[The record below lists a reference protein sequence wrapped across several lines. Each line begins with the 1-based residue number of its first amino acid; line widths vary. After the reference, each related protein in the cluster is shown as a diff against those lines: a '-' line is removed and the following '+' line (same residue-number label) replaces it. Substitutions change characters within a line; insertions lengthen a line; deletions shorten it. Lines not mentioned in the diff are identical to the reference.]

1 MHVEPGA
8 ILLAALFNPGDPS
21 WQFWIGVISIA
32 IPLLG
37 VPTLGSIVLNTRRQR
52 RKRLSYQ
59 VVSDVGLVNVQ
70 KDLGEDIQLTLD
82 GHEVNN
88 ARLLVVKLANTG
100 TELVKTEDF
109 QDKEPI
115 RIELDPPSLIRCA
128 IHSTDPVN
136 MIPQDRLKNYIKLDN
151 NDSATHK
158 YFELPGIL
166 LNPRESINLK
176 LLTLGNVQMNVFA
189 HLENGLVEQY
199 TPPPQLITPRR
210 IVAALAIAFLIGL
223 LISNGIGLIGAF
235 VQGRCAIGF
244 PINVSGSSA
253 FQATAKAEAEQY
265 RTACPVAV
273 FSDIGSSSSGA
284 GLQDLENNK
293 IQIANSEL
301 SLKDAGDAYTD
312 LSENQ
317 VAVIVFTLVVNKNVT
332 GVSTLSRSQIT
343 DIYNGTIKNWQ
354 RVGGPDRPIVLVG
367 RPTDSG
373 THAAFAHFV
382 LTSSE
387 APVSLVETRTQEVI
401 STVSTRDGAIGYV
414 DLGSANQANAAVT
427 SIAIDGNAPT
437 AGLVASNSYPFWAIE
452 RMYTKK
458 NPDAISHSFI
468 NYIINDIRTSDTF
481 LRLKDMRPGV
491 LLMHE

>member
-1 MHVEPGA
+1 MHGELGA
-8 ILLAALFNPGDPS
+8 VLLATLFNPADPS

-37 VPTLGSIVLNTRRQR
+37 VPTIGSIILNTRRKR

-59 VVSDVGLVNVQ
+59 IVSDVGLVNVQ
-70 KDLGEDIQLTLD
+70 KDLGDDIQLTLD

-115 RIELDPPSLIRCA
+115 RVELDPPSLIRCA
-128 IHSTDPVN
+128 IHSTDPIN

-151 NDSATHK
+151 NDTPTHK

-166 LNPRESINLK
+166 LNPKESINLK
-176 LLTLGNVQMNVFA
+176 LLTLGNVQMSVFA
-189 HLENGLVEQY
+189 HLENGTVEQY
-199 TPPPQLITPRR
+199 TPPPQLVTRRR
-210 IVAALAIAFLIGL
+210 IITALAIAFLIGL

-235 VQGRCAIGF
+235 VQGNCAISF

-253 FQATAKAEAEQY
+253 FQKTAMLEAEKY
-265 RTACPVAV
+265 RMACPVAL
-273 FSDIGSSSSGA
+273 FSTIGSSSSGA
-284 GLQDLENNK
+284 GLQDLEQDK

-317 VAVIVFTLVVNKNVT
+317 VAVIVFTLIINKNVT

-343 DIYNGTIKNWQ
+343 DIYNGTIRNWHDI
-354 RVGGPDRPIVLVG
+354 GGPNLPIVLVG

-373 THAAFAHFV
+373 THAAFARFV
-382 LTSSE
+382 LTNSE
-387 APVSLVETRTQEVI
+387 TPVPLVVTNTSEVI
-401 STVSTRDGAIGYV
+401 NTVSTREGAIGYV
-414 DLGSANQANAAVT
+414 DLGSANKANATVT
-427 SIAIDGNAPT
+427 SIAINGNAPT
-437 AGLVASNSYPFWAIE
+437 AGLVASNVYQFWAIE

-458 NPDAISHSFI
+458 NPDTLSSSFI
-468 NYIINDIRTSDTF
+468 KYVVNDIQTSDTF
-481 LRLKDMRPGV
+481 IRLKDMHTGV
-491 LLMHE
+491 LLTHE